1 MNETYIA
8 AIEVS
13 SSKIVA
19 AIGKTN
25 GNGSLDIIAVE
36 HEQTPEGGVRYGI
49 IQNLEETSMIVARL
63 FTRLEQRASISP
75 RKIKGVIVGLGGRS
89 LKNITKEV
97 SLSLPED
104 TEINDEIL
112 NRLHEQAIH
121 SAIDNTLEVVD
132 AVPRFFKVGNS
143 ETASPKGMVGNHISG
158 IFDLIVC
165 RPELKRNIRRTI
177 IDKLHLRVEGFVVTA
192 MATGHL
198 ILSPEEKR
206 LGCMLV
212 DMGAETTTVTIYQ
225 KGALHYFA
233 TIPMGGRNITRDIAS
248 LGVVDSKAE
257 EIKITSGN
265 AIADPNMPTLNI
277 NGLKFSEISNFVIA
291 RSEEIV
297 ANIIE
302 QMEYAGVKESDLQ
315 GGIICIGGGFRLKGM
330 RELLQIQS
338 DLNVRKGSLPEYVKI
353 EDNRAHGVELTEVAS
368 VLYAGAT
375 LDQVECL
382 ETPKRTELPVNGV
395 LPFPSDEEEEKDDI
409 NSLKYGK
416 PEPKPRNVFMENMKK
431 WGNKLGNIFSGPEED
446 DSELL

>member
-1 MNETYIA
+1 MNERYLA

-19 AIGKTN
+19 AIGKTK
-25 GNGSLDIIAVE
+25 GNGHLEVMAVE
-36 HEQTPEGGVRYGI
+36 QEPTAEGVVRYGI
-49 IQNLEETSMIVARL
+49 IQNLEETSNAVSRL
-63 FTRLEQRASISP
+63 FYRLEQRPNINP
-75 RKIKGVIVGLGGRS
+75 RKIKSVIVGLGGRS

-97 SLSLPED
+97 ALSLPED
-104 TEINDEIL
+104 SEITDEIL
-112 NRLHEQAIH
+112 SRLRDQALH

-132 AVPRFFKVGNS
+132 AVPRVFKVGNAQTS
-143 ETASPKGMVGNHISG
+143 SPKGMVGNHISG

-177 IDKLHLRVEGFVVTA
+177 VDKLHLDVDGFVVTA

-233 TIPMGGRNITRDIAS
+233 TIPMGGRNISRDIAS
-248 LGVVDSKAE
+248 LGVVDAKAE

-265 AIADPNMPTLNI
+265 ALVESNVPNLNI
-277 NGLKFSEISNFVIA
+277 NGLKLTDISNLVVA

-297 ANIIE
+297 ANIIA
-302 QMEYAGVKESDLQ
+302 QIEYAGVKDSELQ

-330 RELLQIQS
+330 VESLEMQS
-338 DLNVRKGSLPEYVKI
+338 NIHVRRGTLPDYVRI
-353 EDNRAHGVELTEVAS
+353 DDTRANGVEVAEVAS

-375 LDQVECL
+375 LSDKESL
-382 ETPKRTELPVNGV
+382 YTPERPPIPPNGV
-395 LPFPSDEEEEKDDI
+395 LPFPEEELE
-409 NSLKYGK
+409 N
-416 PEPKPRNVFMENMKK
+416 EPKRESTPKPKNNIFQKMGR
-431 WGNKLGNIFSGPEED
+431 KLGYLFSGSDDD
-446 DSELL
+446 DSELLDE

>member
-1 MNETYIA
+1 MNERYIA

-25 GNGSLDIIAVE
+25 GTGMLDIVAVE
-36 HEQTPEGGVRYGI
+36 HESTAEGGVRYGI
-49 IQNLEETSMIVARL
+49 IQNLEDTSISVSRI
-63 FTRLEQRASISP
+63 FSRLEQRNGIHP
-75 RKIKGVIVGLGGRS
+75 RKIKSVIVGLGGRS

-104 TEINDEIL
+104 TEITDDIL
-112 NRLHEQAIH
+112 DRLQEQAIH

-132 AVPRFFKVGNS
+132 AVPRVFKVGTS
-143 ETASPKGMVGNHISG
+143 RTYSPKGMVGNHISG

-177 IDKLHLRVEGFVVTA
+177 IDKLHLEVDGFVVTA

-212 DMGAETTTVTIYQ
+212 DMGSETTTVTIYQ

-233 TIPMGGRNITRDIAS
+233 TLPLGGRNITRDIAS
-248 LGVVDSKAE
+248 LGVVDTKAE

-265 AIADPNMPTLNI
+265 ALAESNVPNLNI
-277 NGLKFSEISNFVIA
+277 NGLKLADILNLVVA

-297 ANIIE
+297 ANIIA
-302 QMEYAGVKESDLQ
+302 QIEYAGIKDSDLP
-315 GGIICIGGGFRLKGM
+315 GGIVCIGGGFRMKGLL
-330 RELLQIQS
+330 ELLEMESGIS
-338 DLNVRKGSLPEYVKI
+338 VRPGTLPDYVRI
-353 EDNRAHGVELTEVAS
+353 DDNRVSGAAIEEVAS
-368 VLYAGAT
+368 VLYEGAT
-375 LDQVECL
+375 LTSKESL
-382 ETPKRTELPVNGV
+382 YMPERTAMPANGV
-395 LPFPSDEEEEKDDI
+395 LPLDTEEEEEETKDRATKTKPGFFEKMGKKI
-409 NSLKYGK
+409 GSL
-416 PEPKPRNVFMENMKK
+416 
-431 WGNKLGNIFSGPEED
+431 FSAND
-446 DSELL
+446 DDDTELLDE

>member
-1 MNETYIA
+1 MNERYIA

-19 AIGKTN
+19 AIGKTK
-25 GNGSLDIIAVE
+25 GTGTLDIVAVE
-36 HEQTPEGGVRYGI
+36 HEPTAEGGVRYGI
-49 IQNLEETSMIVARL
+49 IQNLEETATAVSRV
-63 FTRLEQRASISP
+63 FGRLEQRSAIHP

-104 TEINDEIL
+104 TEVTDDIL
-112 NRLHEQAIH
+112 ARLHEQAIH

-132 AVPRFFKVGNS
+132 AVPRVFKVGNS
-143 ETASPKGMVGNHISG
+143 QTSSPKGMVGNHISG

-177 IDKLHLRVEGFVVTA
+177 TDKLHLDVDGFVVTA

-198 ILSPEEKR
+198 ILTPEEKR

-212 DMGAETTTVTIYQ
+212 DLGAETTTVTIYQ

-233 TIPMGGRNITRDIAS
+233 TIPMGGRNISRDIAS
-248 LGVVDSKAE
+248 LGVVDAKAE

-265 AIADPNMPTLNI
+265 ALAENNVPNLNI
-277 NGLKFSEISNFVIA
+277 NSLKLADISNMVVA

-297 ANIIE
+297 ANIIA
-302 QMEYAGVKESDLQ
+302 QIEYAGIKDSDLQ
-315 GGIICIGGGFRLKGM
+315 GGIICIGGGFRLKGLL
-330 RELLQIQS
+330 ELLERESGI
-338 DLNVRKGSLPEYVKI
+338 NVRRGNLPEYVRI
-353 EDNRAHGVELTEVAS
+353 EDTRATGVEIAEVAS

-375 LDQVECL
+375 LSDKESL
-382 ETPKRTELPVNGV
+382 YMPERPAMPANGV
-395 LPFPSDEEEEKDDI
+395 LPFPEEENNTKKEEHESKPKI
-409 NSLKYGK
+409 NFFNKIGK
-416 PEPKPRNVFMENMKK
+416 TI
-431 WGNKLGNIFSGPEED
+431 GNLFSGNED
-446 DSELL
+446 DDTELL

>member
-1 MNETYIA
+1 MDERYIA

-13 SSKIVA
+13 TSKIVA
-19 AIGKTN
+19 AIGKTR
-25 GNGSLDIIAVE
+25 GHGALDIVAVE
-36 HEQTPEGGVRYGI
+36 HENTPEGVVRYGI
-49 IQNLEETSMIVARL
+49 IQNLEETSTIVVRL
-63 FTRLEQRASISP
+63 FSRLEQRQAVYP
-75 RKIKGVIVGLGGRS
+75 RKIKSVIVGLGGRS

-104 TEINDEIL
+104 TEITDEIL
-112 NRLHEQAIH
+112 TRLHDQAIH

-132 AVPRFFKVGNS
+132 AVPRVFKVGNS
-143 ETASPKGMVGNHISG
+143 STSSPKGMVGNHISG

-177 IDKLHLRVEGFVVTA
+177 TDKLHLDVDGFVVTA

-198 ILSPEEKR
+198 MLTPEEKR

-233 TIPMGGRNITRDIAS
+233 TIPMGGRNISRDIAS

-265 AIADPNMPTLNI
+265 ALTDASVPNLVI
-277 NGLKFSEISNFVIA
+277 NGLKLSDISNHVVA

-297 ANIIE
+297 ANIIA
-302 QMEYAGVKESDLQ
+302 QIEYAGIKDSDLP
-315 GGIICIGGGFRLKGM
+315 GGIVCIGGGFQLKGL
-330 RELLQIQS
+330 RELLEMESGIPTRKANLP
-338 DLNVRKGSLPEYVKI
+338 DYVRI
-353 EDNRAHGVELTEVAS
+353 EDSKANAIKIDEVAS

-375 LDQVECL
+375 LSDKESL
-382 ETPKRTELPVNGV
+382 STPERPDMPVNGV
-395 LPFPSDEEEEKDDI
+395 LPLETEEEKHETKPKETQKTKSGFFENI
-409 NSLKYGK
+409 GK
-416 PEPKPRNVFMENMKK
+416 R
-431 WGNKLGNIFSGPEED
+431 LGNLFSASD
-446 DSELL
+446 DDDAELLDE